1 MNGWPAE
8 RLAGHPRRRWRRVCH
23 TAPAGPILGTVR
35 LPRGSLLLRRMRAHA
50 AVLAAAALAVFVT
63 AALAAA
69 LAIFTGQALPRAA
82 RQDLASQPDV
92 WMDISGSVAPGQA
105 GRYQAGV
112 PAVIRAALQGVPV
125 TIYQALWSDPLGV
138 SGAAGARLGG
148 PGEVPL
154 VQAAA
159 LTGLRGHAV
168 LVSGHWPA
176 APRPG
181 QPIPAALPE
190 AAAVRAHLAAGA
202 LLSVHDQV
210 SGRPERF
217 LITGVYRPRAT
228 TGPAAGY
235 WRLDLIGAS
244 GAASSS
250 GFTTYGPLTVSPA
263 AFTAALAV
271 GQGAWAAHPQ
281 TGRIPDGALTT
292 VAARV
297 AALGQS
303 LPGSAAL
310 PGLQLATGLPAALDA
325 AAASLA
331 VGRSLLVICALELAL
346 IAAAALA
353 AAAAYLAEQ
362 RAAEAALLS
371 ARGASGAQLIRL
383 AVAEA
388 LLVCVTAAA
397 AGTVA
402 GGALAAVV
410 AGPALAGRLPLL
422 SPAAWWLLPLT
433 AAAAAAILAWPAVRT
448 ARPGVAARRSGRQAA
463 RSAVARAGG
472 DLALVGLAVL
482 TGWQL
487 RSAAA
492 RGTGGIDVVLALA
505 PVLALA
511 GGAAVTL
518 RLLPVLARGADQLA
532 SRGTGLVPA
541 MSCWHVSRRP
551 LSQARGAL
559 LVVLAV
565 AAGTLALS
573 QHRSWV
579 RSAADQAAF
588 SAGADVRVDLPAP
601 LAAGPAA
608 RLTAAPGVRDAMPVA
623 VLPAG
628 TGQTLALDAG
638 LAARVALLRP
648 DQSAVPATSLF
659 RDIEPPGRPAGI
671 TLAGHPA
678 AVRLEAAFGP
688 ASLGLG
694 PAAVTLSFQDASGSV
709 YQVLAGAL
717 PADGHQHV
725 LTARLGPGRLPEGAI
740 YPLRFVALTVGYTMP
755 ASASRLAAGFTVLR
769 MAASEDGGVPGT
781 ALRSWTAAV
790 SSAELDS
797 LSRQPGSLVGRA
809 ARPGGVSGPGGRPPE
824 RLSFD
829 PGHALAAG
837 PSPGSPPER
846 VYGQLTLTDSAPRPA
861 VLPAIATGGYLRATS
876 TQVGSVTSA
885 TISGATVPVKIVAA
899 VASFPTVPPGSG
911 ALIVDLA
918 AVQQVLNS
926 NSLAPVPVTQW
937 WLATAGTA
945 ASPGLAAGLPAGTAL
960 TSRARLETGLLGN
973 PVAAAPQQAVLAVAA
988 AAALLAIAGLLV
1000 SIAAGASERRT
1011 ESALLAAL
1019 GVGPRAQARQLFLQ
1033 ELMLSLPAAV
1043 AGLALG
1049 IIVTILLVPAVILTP
1064 AATPPVPPALTEF
1077 AWSQALSLA
1086 AFIALLPA
1094 VLAAAAAA
1102 RRADPA
1108 ASLRAAG
1115 SG

>member
-1 MNGWPAE
+1 
-8 RLAGHPRRRWRRVCH
+8 
-23 TAPAGPILGTVR
+23 
-35 LPRGSLLLRRMRAHA
+35 MRAHA
-50 AVLAAAALAVFVT
+50 AVLTAAALAVFVT
-63 AALAAA
+63 AALACA

-82 RQDLASQPDV
+82 RQELAAQPGV
-92 WMDISGSVAPGQA
+92 WLDISGTIAPGQG

-112 PAVIRAALQGVPV
+112 PAVIRGALRGVPV
-125 TIYQALWSDPLGV
+125 TVYQVLWSDPLRV
-138 SGAAGARLGG
+138 TGAAAARLGG
-148 PGEVPL
+148 LGDVPL
-154 VQAAA
+154 VQAAS
-159 LTGLRGHAV
+159 LTGLPAHAV
-168 LVSGHWPA
+168 LVSGRWPA

-190 AAAVRAHLAAGA
+190 AAAARAHLGAGA
-202 LLSVHDQV
+202 MLSVHDQV

-217 LITGVYRPRAT
+217 VITGVYRPRAT
-228 TGPAAGY
+228 AGPAAGY

-244 GAASSS
+244 GATSSS

-263 AFTAALAV
+263 AFTTALAV
-271 GQGAWAAHPQ
+271 SQGAWAARPQ
-281 TGRIPDGALTT
+281 TGRIPGGALTA

-297 AALGQS
+297 SALGQS
-303 LPGSAAL
+303 LPSSAAL

-325 AAASLA
+325 TAASLA

-362 RAAEAALLS
+362 RASEAALFS
-371 ARGASGAQLIRL
+371 ARGASGGQLIRL
-383 AVAEA
+383 AAAEA

-397 AGTVA
+397 AGAAA

-422 SPAAWWLLPLT
+422 SPASWWLLPLI
-433 AAAAAAILAWPAVRT
+433 AVVAAAILAWPAVRT
-448 ARPGVAARRSGRQAA
+448 ARPGVAARRRGRPAA
-463 RSAVARAGG
+463 LPAVARAGG

-487 RSAAA
+487 RSAVAI

-518 RLLPVLARGADQLA
+518 RLLPVLARAADQLA

-551 LSQARGAL
+551 LSQARSAL

-588 SAGADVRVDLPAP
+588 SAGADLRVDLAAP

-623 VLPAG
+623 VLAAG
-628 TGQTLALDAG
+628 NGQTLALDAD
-638 LAARVALLRP
+638 LASRVALLRP
-648 DQSAVPATSLF
+648 DQSAVPAASLF
-659 RDIEPPGRPAGI
+659 RAIEPGGRPAG
-671 TLAGHPA
+671 TALPGHPA
-678 AVRLEAAFGP
+678 AVRLTAALGP

-694 PAAVTLSFQDASGSV
+694 PAAVTLSIQDAGGSV

-717 PADGHQHV
+717 AADGRAHV
-725 LTARLGPGRLPEGAI
+725 LTARLGPGRLPGGTI
-740 YPLRFVALTVGYTMP
+740 YPLRLVAVSVGYTLP
-755 ASASRLAAGFTVLR
+755 ARASRLAAGFTVLR
-769 MAASEDGGVPGT
+769 MAAGPGGGAPGT
-781 ALRSWTAAV
+781 VLRSWTAVA
-790 SSAELDS
+790 SSSELDS
-797 LSRQPGSLVGRA
+797 LASQAGSLVGRA
-809 ARPGGVSGPGGRPPE
+809 ASPGRVSQPAAGQAE
-824 RLSFD
+824 RLSFS

-837 PSPGSPPER
+837 PAPGSPPEP
-846 VYGQLTLTDSAPRPA
+846 VYGQLALTASAPLPP
-861 VLPAIATGGYLRATS
+861 VIPAIATGGYLRATS

-899 VASFPTVPPGSG
+899 VTSFPTVPPASG

-926 NSLAPVPVTQW
+926 KSLAPVPVTQW
-937 WLATAGTA
+937 WLATSGAAAAAALAGRLP
-945 ASPGLAAGLPAGTAL
+945 PGAAL
-960 TSRARLETGLLGN
+960 TSRAQLATSLLGN
-973 PVAAAPQQAVLAVAA
+973 PVTSAPQQAVLAVAG

-1019 GVGPRAQARQLFLQ
+1019 GVAPRAQARQLFLQ
-1033 ELMLSLPAAV
+1033 ELMLSLPAAL
-1043 AGLALG
+1043 AGLTLG
-1049 IIVTILLVPAVILTP
+1049 IVVTILLVPAVVLTP
-1064 AATPPVPPALTEF
+1064 AATPPVPPALTEL
-1077 AWSQALSLA
+1077 AWSQALPLA

-1094 VLAAAAAA
+1094 VLAGVAAA

-1108 ASLRAAG
+1108 AGLRAAG

>member
-1 MNGWPAE
+1 
-8 RLAGHPRRRWRRVCH
+8 
-23 TAPAGPILGTVR
+23 VR
-35 LPRGSLLLRRMRAHA
+35 LRRGSLLSRRMRAHA
-50 AVLAAAALAVFVT
+50 AVLTAAALAVFVT
-63 AALAAA
+63 AALASA

-82 RQDLASQPDV
+82 RQDLASQPGV

-125 TIYQALWSDPLGV
+125 TIYQALWSDPLRV
-138 SGAAGARLGG
+138 TGAAGARLGG
-148 PGEVPL
+148 PGDVPL
-154 VQAAA
+154 VQAASLA
-159 LTGLRGHAV
+159 GLPGHAV
-168 LVSGHWPA
+168 LVSGRWPA

-190 AAAVRAHLAAGA
+190 AAAARAHLAAGA

-235 WRLDLIGAS
+235 WRLDLIGAT
-244 GAASSS
+244 GAATSS

-263 AFTAALAV
+263 AFTAALAA

-281 TGRIPDGALTT
+281 TGRIPAGALTT

-303 LPGSAAL
+303 LPGSARL

-362 RAAEAALLS
+362 QAAEAALLS

-383 AVAEA
+383 AAAEA
-388 LLVCVTAAA
+388 LLVCLTAAA
-397 AGTVA
+397 AGAVT
-402 GGALAAVV
+402 GGVLAAAV

-422 SPAAWWLLPLT
+422 SPATWWLLPLIAV
-433 AAAAAAILAWPAVRT
+433 AAAVILAWPAVRT

-463 RSAVARAGG
+463 LPAVARAGA

-487 RSAAA
+487 RSAAAA

-518 RLLPVLARGADQLA
+518 RLLPVLARAADRLA
-532 SRGTGLVPA
+532 SRATGLVPA

-601 LAAGPAA
+601 LGAGPAA

-659 RDIEPPGRPAGI
+659 RDIEPAGRPAGI
-671 TLAGHPA
+671 ALAGHPA

-694 PAAVTLSFQDASGSV
+694 PAAVTLSIQDASGSV

-725 LTARLGPGRLPEGAI
+725 LTARLGPGRLPDGTI
-740 YPLRFVALTVGYTMP
+740 YPLRLVALSVGYTMP
-755 ASASRLAAGFTVLR
+755 ASAPRLAAAFTVLR
-769 MAASEDGGVPGT
+769 MAASPGGGVPGT
-781 ALRSWTAAV
+781 ALRSWTAAA
-790 SSAELDS
+790 SSPELDS
-797 LSRQPGSLVGRA
+797 LFAQHGSLAGRA
-809 ARPGGVSGPGGRPPE
+809 AGPGGVSRPGAGQPE

-846 VYGQLTLTDSAPRPA
+846 VYGQLTLTDPAPRPA
-861 VLPAIATGGYLRATS
+861 ALPGIATGGYLRATS

-885 TISGATVPVKIVAA
+885 TISGATVPVKIVA
-899 VASFPTVPPGSG
+899 VVTSFPTVPSGGG

-926 NSLAPVPVTQW
+926 ESLAPVPVTQW
-937 WLATAGTA
+937 WLATSGTA
-945 ASPGLAAGLPAGTAL
+945 ASPGLAARLPAGAAL
-960 TSRARLETGLLGN
+960 TSRARLAAGLLGN

-1019 GVGPRAQARQLFLQ
+1019 GVAPRAQARQLFLQ

-1077 AWSQALSLA
+1077 AWSQALPLA

-1094 VLAAAAAA
+1094 VAAAAAAA